1 MGTDTAGRDVFTRL
15 LYAGRVSLVVGLV
28 AVAIYTAIGVVLGV
42 LAGYYGGWV
51 DSMIM
56 RLADVV
62 LSFPTLIIII
72 TLASVLG
79 PSIYNVMLAIGLLGW
94 PPIARLLRGQLLSL
108 REREFII
115 GARAVGCSDARLIF
129 RHLLPNAMAP
139 VLVAATFGIAYAILI
154 EAGLSFLGLG
164 VQPPT
169 PSWGNMLTDAQSL
182 TVLESMPWLWLP
194 PGLMIALAVLSHQ
207 LHRRR
212 AARRPRP
219 LPDEPLTTASLS
231 PFRSNAPRYRSA
243 VLKVVGDA
251 LCPPVPRMHARCI
264 ETCAFEPRAQ
274 SVSPSRRCRPPPSP
288 GRRRKRV
295 GLGAYSEPNI
305 SPLRSGRA
313 AARSGGTSRRR
324 RPRTNG
330 GSRRDCHL
338 RSRPDP
344 GSRRNSRAM
353 CRSEL

>member
-1 MGTDTAGRDVFTRL
+1 MIGLTILIVLVFASLFAPWLTRYSPTAIDLMAYRLGPSRDHWLGTDTAGRDVFTRL
-15 LYAGRVSLVVGLV
+15 LYAGRVSLSVGLV
-28 AVAIYTAIGVVLGV
+28 AVSIYTGIGVVLGA
-42 LAGYYGGWV
+42 LAGYFGGWV
-51 DSMIM
+51 DSIVM

-108 REREFII
+108 RETEFII

-194 PGLMIALAVLSHQ
+194 PGLMIALAVLSINFIGDG
-207 LHRRR
+207 LR
-212 AARRPRP
+212 
-219 LPDEPLTTASLS
+219 
-231 PFRSNAPRYRSA
+231 
-243 VLKVVGDA
+243 DA
-251 LCPPVPRMHARCI
+251 L
-264 ETCAFEPRAQ
+264 
-274 SVSPSRRCRPPPSP
+274 
-288 GRRRKRV
+288 
-295 GLGAYSEPNI
+295 
-305 SPLRSGRA
+305 
-313 AARSGGTSRRR
+313 
-324 RPRTNG
+324 
-330 GSRRDCHL
+330 
-338 RSRPDP
+338 DP
-344 GSRRNSRAM
+344 YLQNR
-353 CRSEL
+353 